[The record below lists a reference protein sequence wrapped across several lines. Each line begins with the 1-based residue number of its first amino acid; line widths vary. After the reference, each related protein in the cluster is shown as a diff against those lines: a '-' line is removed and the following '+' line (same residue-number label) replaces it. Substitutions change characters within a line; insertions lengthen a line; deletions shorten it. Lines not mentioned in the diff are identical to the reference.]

1 MIITETKI
9 PDVVEDNIDDS
20 KKILAENIIRN
31 VYPLFD
37 DIYNER
43 VHSTEEVKL
52 KIKAKKEELKNKK
65 EAIELL
71 IGEYNRK
78 KKITKLL
85 NRVEQLVQSGLLYDG
100 TLKHEM
106 VIMLKIIEKL
116 PPDKLDQQLAKT
128 MHIIS
133 KRYSQ

>member
-9 PDVVEDNIDDS
+9 PDVVADNIDDS
-20 KKILAENIIRN
+20 KKILAENIIKN

-43 VHSTEEVKL
+43 INTTEQVKL
-52 KIKAKKEELKNKK
+52 KIQAKKNELKNKK
-65 EAIELL
+65 EAIEHLM
-71 IGEYNRK
+71 GEYGRK

-100 TLKHEM
+100 TLKHEI

-133 KRYSQ
+133 

>member
-9 PDVVEDNIDDS
+9 PDVVADNIDDS
-20 KKILAENIIRN
+20 KKILAENIIKN

-43 VHSTEEVKL
+43 INTTEQVKL
-52 KIKAKKEELKNKK
+52 KIQAKKNELKNKK
-65 EAIELL
+65 EAIEHLM
-71 IGEYNRK
+71 GEYGRK

-100 TLKHEM
+100 TLKHEI